1 MEEKDAPITA
11 QDKRKRLREILHVLR
26 KYEVIRNFLRQKDPV
41 AVRQAFEEL
50 GPTFIKAGQLL
61 STRPDLISPSFIR
74 EFRKLQDNA
83 LTDPFVS
90 VKATFEQ
97 ESGQKLTA
105 VFASFEETP
114 FASGSMAQ
122 THHAT
127 LKDGTKVVVKV
138 QHPHIKELIETDLS
152 LFKQAL
158 QLLKFVPDMSVVDP
172 KEILQELKRSLLN
185 ELDTS
190 VELENSAEF
199 YRLNDQRDIIEVPK
213 VYPKYSAKKILVEE
227 AMPGQSI
234 KHLVTAPLANDPK
247 KRAQQQA
254 QRTYLAQVLVKNFI
268 KQVFTDNFF
277 HADPHPGNLL
287 FYELDTQRPPRYQ
300 TTKRYKKELG
310 SASLEVTQAHPLPPY
325 RLVYLDFGMMGRLTK
340 NMADGI
346 AKIVIALNTKDTY
359 AIGKAVL
366 AVCNRT
372 GTVDEEEF
380 YTQLGV
386 FSTPYLELGLGQ
398 IDLSALL
405 FEVVRLCRQNN
416 LQLRSEVTLLVKA
429 FASLEGVVATLDPT
443 LSLLEVARPFA
454 KEYFKQNFDAK
465 QALEDLTFEAYQAFK
480 VAPKLPV
487 KFEHLLDDCL
497 NGNSR
502 LNLKLKGQK
511 ELLDRLETLVNRL
524 ILAIILAALI
534 MGSSLLVEG
543 SSQHPTIYKIG
554 VGGYLLSALI
564 VLFLLL
570 SEVHRRFKK
579 K

>member
-1 MEEKDAPITA
+1 MEEKDPFITTK
-11 QDKRKRLREILHVLR
+11 DKRKRLREILHILR
-26 KYEVIRNFLRQKDPV
+26 KYEVIRNFLRQKDPG

-61 STRPDLISPSFIR
+61 STRPDLISPSFIH

-83 LTDPFVS
+83 LTDPFAS

-97 ESGQKLTA
+97 ECGQKLTA
-105 VFASFEETP
+105 VFASFEEVP

-122 THHAT
+122 THQAT

-158 QLLKFVPDMSVVDP
+158 KILKFVPDMSVVDP

-190 VELENSAEF
+190 VELKNSIEF
-199 YRLNDQRDIIEVPK
+199 YRLNDQQDIIEVPK
-213 VYPKYSAKKILVEE
+213 VYPKYSAQKILVEE

-234 KHLVTAPLANDPK
+234 KHLVTPLASDPK
-247 KRAQQQA
+247 KRAKEQA
-254 QRTYLAQVLVKNFI
+254 MRTYLAQVLVKNFI
-268 KQVFTDNFF
+268 KQVFIDNFF

-287 FYELDTQRPPRYQ
+287 FYELDAKKTSRYQ
-300 TTKRYKKELG
+300 TTKHYQKELG
-310 SASLEVTQAHPLPPY
+310 NVSMEMTRSKRLPPY

-366 AVCNRT
+366 AVCSRT
-372 GTVDEEEF
+372 GVVDEEEF
-380 YTQLGV
+380 YTQLGI
-386 FSTPYLELGLGQ
+386 FLTPYLELGLGQ

-405 FEVVRLCRQNN
+405 FEVVSLCRKNN

-429 FASLEGVVATLDPT
+429 FASLEGVVAALDPT

-465 QALEDLTFEAYQAFK
+465 QALEDLTFEAYRAFK

-487 KFEHLLDDCL
+487 KLEHLLDDSL

-524 ILAIILAALI
+524 VLAIILAALI

-543 SSQHPTIYKIG
+543 SEKHPAIYNIG
-554 VGGYLLSALI
+554 VIGYLLAALI

>member
-1 MEEKDAPITA
+1 MEEKDAPITT
-11 QDKRKRLREILHVLR
+11 QEKRKRLREILRILR
-26 KYEVIRNFLRQKDPV
+26 KYEVIRNFLRQKEPA
-41 AVRQAFEEL
+41 AVRHAFEEL

-90 VKATFEQ
+90 VKTTFEQ
-97 ESGQKLTA
+97 ESGQKLSA

-158 QLLKFVPDMSVVDP
+158 QILKFVPDMSVVDP

-199 YRLNDQRDIIEVPK
+199 YRLNDQKDIIEVPK
-213 VYPKYSAKKILVEE
+213 VYPKYSAPKILVEE

-234 KHLVTAPLANDPK
+234 KHLVTAPLADDPK
-247 KRAQQQA
+247 KRAQEQA

-287 FYELDTQRPPRYQ
+287 FYELDVQKPPHYQ

-310 SASLEVTQAHPLPPY
+310 SASLEMTQARPLPPY

-340 NMADGI
+340 NMADGS

-372 GTVDEEEF
+372 GAVDEEEF

-386 FSTPYLELGLGQ
+386 FLTPYLELGLGQ

-405 FEVVRLCRQNN
+405 FEVVSLCRKNN

-429 FASLEGVVATLDPT
+429 FASLEGVVAALDPT

-454 KEYFKQNFDAK
+454 KEYFKQNFVAK
-465 QALEDLTFEAYQAFK
+465 QALEDLTFEAYRAFK

-487 KFEHLLDDCL
+487 KLEHLLDDSL

-524 ILAIILAALI
+524 VLAIILAALI

-543 SSQHPTIYKIG
+543 SEKHPAIYNIG
-554 VGGYLLSALI
+554 VIGYLLSALI

>member
-1 MEEKDAPITA
+1 MEEKDTPVTA
-11 QDKRKRLREILHVLR
+11 QAKRKRLREILHVLR

-41 AVRQAFEEL
+41 AVRKAFEEL

-61 STRPDLISPSFIR
+61 STRPDLISPRFIQ
-74 EFRKLQDNA
+74 EFRQLQDNA
-83 LTDPFVS
+83 LTDPFAS

-97 ESGQKLTA
+97 ESGQKMTD
-105 VFASFEETP
+105 VFATFEESP

-122 THHAT
+122 THRAT

-138 QHPHIKELIETDLS
+138 QHPHIAEMIETDLA

-158 QLLKFVPDMSVVDP
+158 KILKFVPDMSVVDP
-172 KEILQELKRSLLN
+172 KEILRELKRSLLN
-185 ELDTS
+185 ELDTT
-190 VELENSAEF
+190 VELENSLEF
-199 YRLNDQRDIIEVPK
+199 YQLNDHDDIIEVPK
-213 VYPKYSAKKILVEE
+213 VYPKYSAPKVLVEE

-234 KHLVTAPLANDPK
+234 KHLLSESGTTDPSVQTK
-247 KRAQQQA
+247 
-254 QRTYLAQVLVKNFI
+254 RTYLAQVLVKNFI

-287 FYELDTQRPPRYQ
+287 FYELTPPKAPRYQ
-300 TTKRYKKELG
+300 TTQHFQKNLG
-310 SASLEVTQAHPLPPY
+310 AASLELTKAQELPPY

-372 GTVDEEEF
+372 GIVDEEEF
-380 YTQLGV
+380 YTQLGL
-386 FSTPYLELGLGQ
+386 FLAPYLELGLGQ
-398 IDLSALL
+398 IDLATLL
-405 FEVVRLCRQNN
+405 FEVVSLCRKNN
-416 LQLRSEVTLLVKA
+416 LQLRPEVTLLVKA
-429 FASLEGVVATLDPT
+429 FASLEGVVAALDPT

-454 KEYFKQNFDAK
+454 KEYFKKNFDTR

-487 KFEHLLDDCL
+487 KLEHLLDDCL
-497 NGNSR
+497 NGNNR
-502 LNLKLKGQK
+502 LNLKVKGQN
-511 ELLDRLETLVNRL
+511 EFLERLETLVNRL
-524 ILAIILAALI
+524 VLAIILAALI

-543 SSQHPTIYKIG
+543 SEKHPTIYNIG
-554 VGGYLLSALI
+554 VIGYLLAAVI

-570 SEVHRRFKK
+570 SELHRRFKK